1 MHEGALME
9 TASVGAGAVGG
20 VATDCYPPLS
30 AIRSDPPLVPIACAL
45 LGAAVELSMRNAG
58 YGLGGFSTLSPAD
71 VRGAGAA
78 DRVSPPT
85 NGDVARRE
93 CFPEGH

>member
-30 AIRSDPPLVPIACAL
+30 AIRSDPPF
-45 LGAAVELSMRNAG
+45 GAYRLRATWSGCRIVDEKSGVAAG
-58 YGLGGFSTLSPAD
+58 RL
-71 VRGAGAA
+71 AA
-78 DRVSPPT
+78 ISEQKAFT
-85 NGDVARRE
+85 
-93 CFPEGH
+93 